1 MVLLDV
7 DRACVRINDVSAM
20 MSVCRVRCTRD
31 GLSCNLSVGE
41 ECHRVDME
49 RQMSSDNA
57 GTTHSLQVY
66 NVPPI
71 IIDAMLLEDVDK
83 YTWINSRDITVLL
96 DPLQGKQRLR
106 VELGP
111 VERIK
116 PAIEAEKRIRI
127 AWLQSSNSISNEMGA
142 SGYYEDERILRRC
155 GPTTTSEIFKRIP
168 KPKQLDLW
176 KFYCSVAEGNDKV
189 LAHVDDASGT
199 LLFK

>member
-1 MVLLDV
+1 MTKEKEKSVGMLGT
-7 DRACVRINDVSAM
+7 RARNCPGSY
-20 MSVCRVRCTRD
+20 
-31 GLSCNLSVGE
+31 GLSK
-41 ECHRVDME
+41 
-49 RQMSSDNA
+49 
-57 GTTHSLQVY
+57 VY

-155 GPTTTSEIFKRIP
+155 VG
-168 KPKQLDLW
+168 
-176 KFYCSVAEGNDKV
+176 CM
-189 LAHVDDASGT
+189 
-199 LLFK
+199 